1 MLQVKKTL
9 LLLCLATGLLATAHA
24 QKTAGSFVLNGKYK
38 GQAGDVLYLNYTND
52 KNERVKDS
60 CVVNNGV
67 FSFKGTITEPTMAYL
82 QSKQGG
88 RDNASQLFLDPAV
101 MGLSVDGSNLKKS
114 VLTGSATQKE
124 MDELEQQGAPIR
136 KEMEPLSAQYK
147 AANEA
152 YMKAKKSNADEK
164 ELDSLKYK
172 AAAIHD
178 AFDPYN
184 ARIAKANMRFF
195 EKHPTSVV
203 TAFYLRFYV
212 SGLPLDSTKMFYDR
226 LGSATQQ
233 TSYGKVIADEIAK
246 LQSGSQ
252 GSMAKN
258 FSSSDINGKPL
269 SLTDF
274 KGKYVLVDFWASWCV
289 PCRKGNPHLKELY
302 TQYKDKG
309 FEVIGVSDDDR
320 DNDAWKKA
328 VAKDGLPW
336 RHVLR
341 GLKYDAVKGYDKST
355 DISEL
360 FGIHSLPTQILIDPS
375 GKIIARY
382 GEGAAEH
389 AELDKDLAKA
399 FKDVAIVR
407 FTGTTDPQYN
417 GEEVVIY
424 NRAIGVHD
432 SAMVQNGQF
441 VITAPFREA
450 NRYMF
455 YSKSEIKKKHGYSPW
470 GILVTKPG
478 DIQMKVVM
486 DSMTATTVS
495 GAPENDLCNTYTVA
509 AAEANKKIMDQ
520 LSVKYG
526 KEYMDQLTP
535 KDPKY
540 KEIVADYQAVV
551 AENKPAEQARL
562 EQFITKNS
570 RSFSALYVLSS
581 ASNGLDADKLESMYN
596 LLSPDYKGTDFGKR
610 IVDKLNAAKIT
621 AIGKTAPDF
630 EQPDTLGKAVKLS
643 DLRGKYV
650 LVDFWAS
657 WCGPCRAENP
667 NVVKAFAKYNEKGFT
682 VLGVSLDQPGKK
694 DAWIAAIHKDN
705 LTWTHVSDLK
715 FWDNAVAKLYGIQA
729 IPQNFLLDPQGKII
743 ASNIRGED
751 LNKKLSEIFKM

>member
-1 MLQVKKTL
+1 
-9 LLLCLATGLLATAHA
+9 
-24 QKTAGSFVLNGKYK
+24 
-38 GQAGDVLYLNYTND
+38 
-52 KNERVKDS
+52 
-60 CVVNNGV
+60 
-67 FSFKGTITEPTMAYL
+67 
-82 QSKQGG
+82 
-88 RDNASQLFLDPAV
+88 
-101 MGLSVDGSNLKKS
+101 MGLSVDGSNLKKA

-233 TSYGKVIADEIAK
+233 TSYGKMIADEIAK
-246 LQSGSQ
+246 LQSGSP

-258 FSSSDINGKPL
+258 FSSTDINGKPL

-455 YSKSEIKKKHGYSPW
+455 YSKSEIKKKHGYAPW
-470 GILVTKPG
+470 GILVTKAG

-495 GAPENDLCNTYTVA
+495 GAPENDLYNTYTA
-509 AAEANKKIMDQ
+509 TAGEANKKIMDQ

-540 KEIVADYQAVV
+540 KEIVADYQAML
-551 AENKPAEQARL
+551 AEGKPAEQARL

-570 RSFSALYVLSS
+570 HSFAALYVLSS

-610 IVDKLNAAKIT
+610 IVDKVNAAKIT

-630 EQPDTLGKAVKLS
+630 EQPDTLGKTVKLS

-694 DAWIAAIHKDN
+694 EAWIAAIHKDN